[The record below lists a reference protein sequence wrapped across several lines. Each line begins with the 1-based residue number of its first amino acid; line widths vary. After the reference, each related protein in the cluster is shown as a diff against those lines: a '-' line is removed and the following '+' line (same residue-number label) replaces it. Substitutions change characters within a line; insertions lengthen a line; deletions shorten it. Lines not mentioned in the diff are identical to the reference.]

1 MTSIKPKSYNVVDEV
16 DDSINGF
23 SNVAETAPSF
33 ENEVKQYVNKNKSS
47 VIILTPCYG
56 GLCHVNYTLC
66 LIETIKIFNYFSI
79 PLQVDFCKNDS
90 LVSRARNNLVAK
102 AMNRREMTHMM
113 FIDNDISWN
122 PNDVIKLI
130 LDDKNLIGGVYPLK
144 KYKWSK
150 CLEIDKEFLDLKN
163 TPYLKDVVSDDDT
176 IRSKL

>member
-1 MTSIKPKSYNVVDEV
+1 
-16 DDSINGF
+16 
-23 SNVAETAPSF
+23 
-33 ENEVKQYVNKNKSS
+33 
-47 VIILTPCYG
+47 
-56 GLCHVNYTLC
+56 
-66 LIETIKIFNYFSI
+66 
-79 PLQVDFCKNDS
+79 
-90 LVSRARNNLVAK
+90 
-102 AMNRREMTHMM
+102 MNRREMTHMM